1 MEATLGPNAVRWRVA
16 MFRRIVVSTDGS
28 PRSNR
33 AIKSAAAL
41 ARICGAS
48 LTIFHAIPAYR
59 TPYYAEGMS
68 FAWPSETQYLKGTDR
83 EAAKLLARAR
93 ALAAKQ
99 GVAAT
104 MAQAHS
110 NDTSLAIVAAAGK
123 ARADLVV
130 MASHG
135 RKGVEKLLLGSE
147 TQRVLARTRIPVM
160 VVR

>member
-1 MEATLGPNAVRWRVA
+1 
-16 MFRRIVVSTDGS
+16 MFRRILVSTDGS

-33 AIKSAAAL
+33 AIRSAAAL

-59 TPYYAEGMS
+59 MPYYAEGMS

-104 MAQAHS
+104 TAQVRS
-110 NDTSLAIVAAAGK
+110 TDTSQAIVTAAGK
-123 ARADLVV
+123 ARADLIV

-147 TQRVLARTRIPVM
+147 TQRVLARTRIPVL

>member
-1 MEATLGPNAVRWRVA
+1 
-16 MFRRIVVSTDGS
+16 MFRRILVSTDGS
-28 PRSNR
+28 PRSNS

-41 ARICGAS
+41 ARICDAS

-59 TPYYAEGMS
+59 MPYYAEGMS
-68 FAWPSETQYLKGTDR
+68 FAWPSETQYQKGTDR
-83 EAAKLLARAR
+83 EAAELLAKAQ

-104 MAQAHS
+104 TAQVRSA
-110 NDTSLAIVAAAGK
+110 DTSQAIVTAAGK
-123 ARADLVV
+123 ARADLIV

-135 RKGVEKLLLGSE
+135 RKGMQKLLLGSE
-147 TQRVLARTRIPVM
+147 TQRVLARTSIPVL